1 MREFFQSSLP
11 YYFDLTKHLYTKQM
25 SSLFGY
31 VCPDNH
37 IFIDEKTLQ
46 SENSCL
52 WIYENWPLCSR
63 IFILSNSNSFCIWI
77 KRLSSRKMSTF
88 FFLIFGLHVKL
99 FVSKI
104 VFSGKLFFFIFTF
117 LHLKKKIKLLF
128 ILNGSLC
135 LVFLKQVFFILHL
148 FNIFLIE
155 TAWLK

>member
-1 MREFFQSSLP
+1 MF
-11 YYFDLTKHLYTKQM
+11 
-25 SSLFGY
+25 SLFWY

-37 IFIDEKTLQ
+37 IFIAEQTLQ

-63 IFILSNSNSFCIWI
+63 IFILSNSNAFCIWI

-88 FFLIFGLHVKL
+88 FILIFGLHVKL

-104 VFSGKLFFFIFTF
+104 VSRGKLFFFIFTF
-117 LHLKKKIKLLF
+117 FTFKKIIKLVF

-135 LVFLKQVFFILHL
+135 FVFLKQVFFILHL
-148 FNIFLIE
+148 FNIFWIE
-155 TAWLK
+155 IAWLK

>member
-11 YYFDLTKHLYTKQM
+11 YYFDLTKHLYTKQT

-37 IFIDEKTLQ
+37 ILIDEKTLQ
-46 SENSCL
+46 SENSFL

-63 IFILSNSNSFCIWI
+63 IFILSNSNAFCIWI

-88 FFLIFGLHVKL
+88 FILIFGLHVKL

-104 VFSGKLFFFIFTF
+104 VSRGKLFFFIFTF
-117 LHLKKKIKLLF
+117 LHLKK
-128 ILNGSLC
+128 ILNCYSFWMGVCVLC
-135 LVFLKQVFFILHL
+135 FWNKSFLSC
-148 FNIFLIE
+148 IFLIFF
-155 TAWLK
+155 

>member
-1 MREFFQSSLP
+1 MFL
-11 YYFDLTKHLYTKQM
+11 
-25 SSLFGY
+25 LFGY

-88 FFLIFGLHVKL
+88 LFLVYMSSSSFQRL
-99 FVSKI
+99 FLV
-104 VFSGKLFFFIFTF
+104 VNFFFFIFTF
-117 LHLKKKIKLLF
+117 LHLKKNIKLVF

-155 TAWLK
+155 IVWLK